1 MKEGS
6 LKMKFASLV
15 VALAIAA
22 AVNAGC
28 GGGDNTPNATA
39 SDSANAVKFSQC
51 MREHGISD
59 FPDPDSQGRMQINV
73 TPGSDL
79 DPNKPQFKAA
89 QKACAK
95 YQERAGGHFDKA
107 QQQRMQQAALN
118 YARCMRAHGVNFPDP
133 QFSGGKVTMGGP
145 GLNPNDPN
153 FRSANQTCQKLM
165 PGPKAGP
172 GAKDGGSTTGS
183 GGKSG
188 GQVTMP

>member
-6 LKMKFASLV
+6 LKMKFACLV
-15 VALAIAA
+15 VLLATSA
-22 AVNAGC
+22 AVSAGC
-28 GGGDNTPNATA
+28 GGGNNDPTNTAA

-59 FPDPDSQGRMQINV
+59 FPDPDSQGRIGINV

-79 DPNKPQFKAA
+79 NPNNAQFKAA

-95 YQERAGGHFDKA
+95 YRERSAGHFDKA
-107 QQQRMQQAALN
+107 QQQQMQQAALS

-153 FRSANQTCQKLM
+153 FRSANQACQKLM
-165 PGPKAGP
+165 PAGKGGPP
-172 GAKDGGSTTGS
+172 GAAGSSTGS
-183 GGKSG
+183 GAKSG
-188 GQVTMP
+188 NQAVMP

>member
-1 MKEGS
+1 
-6 LKMKFASLV
+6 MKFASLV
-15 VALAIAA
+15 ALLATAA
-22 AVNAGC
+22 AVTAGC
-28 GGGDNTPNATA
+28 GGGSNDTPNAAA

-59 FPDPDSQGRMQINV
+59 FPDPDSQGRMKINV

-107 QQQRMQQAALN
+107 QQQQMQQAALN
-118 YARCMRAHGVNFPDP
+118 FARCMRAHGVDFPDP
-133 QFSGGKVTMGGP
+133 RFSGGKVSMGGP

-153 FRSANQTCQKLM
+153 FRSANQACQKLM
-165 PGPKAGP
+165 PGPKPIGGP
-172 GAKDGGSTTGS
+172 GGSTTGS

-188 GQVTMP
+188 GQAVMP

>member
-6 LKMKFASLV
+6 LKMKFASLA
-15 VALAIAA
+15 ALLATAA
-22 AVNAGC
+22 AVTAGC
-28 GGGDNTPNATA
+28 GGGSDNTPNAAA

-59 FPDPDSQGRMQINV
+59 FPDPDSQGRMQIKV

-107 QQQRMQQAALN
+107 QQQRMQQAALD
-118 YARCMRAHGVNFPDP
+118 YARCMRAHGVADFPDP

-153 FRSANQTCQKLM
+153 FKSANQTCQKLM
-165 PGPKAGP
+165 PGPKGGP
-172 GAKDGGSTTGS
+172 GGGTSSGS
-183 GGKSG
+183 GSGTG